1 MAPGFLYVLTD
12 EMNGIGT
19 VCLRKVIALAGFGIE
34 SGNKKV
40 QFVGMVALVLGLG
53 GTSCVAGQISKGK
66 SGSSATAKVAV
77 APTSPLVATDAVLTR
92 VRAAHALSCG
102 VIKEEED
109 YSHEEDHGNRA
120 AFDLDLCKAVAIAVL
135 GPGAHFVVKAYPDEA
150 MGIKALSRGE
160 IELIATA
167 SPNVVNTARGVRFAR
182 TMLYDGESLMILNN
196 PAIHSAADL
205 AGKKVCFVIE
215 SRTETGLRSWAAR
228 HQVSFIWYPFSE
240 IGEMEAAFFTDNCSA
255 LAGDVT
261 QLANQRA
268 IGKARSHEFT
278 ILPQLL
284 RKDPLAP
291 ASMAD
296 APQFAAVVDWT
307 METLIDAEEL
317 GVTQANAATL
327 EAGASGSNEPD
338 VQQLLG
344 QKYGSG
350 ALLGLR
356 DHWGADLVEAVGNYG
371 EIFKRDL
378 GEDSPL
384 RLDRGENRL
393 WSDGGLMYG
402 LPVANP

>member
-1 MAPGFLYVLTD
+1 M
-12 EMNGIGT
+12 
-19 VCLRKVIALAGFGIE
+19 
-34 SGNKKV
+34 KV
-40 QFVGMVALVLGLG
+40 QFVLLVALVLGSG
-53 GTSCVAGQISKGK
+53 GATCVAGQVSMGNA
-66 SGSSATAKVAV
+66 GSSATTKVAV
-77 APTSPLVATDAVLTR
+77 TPTSPAAVTDAVLTR
-92 VRAAHALSCG
+92 VRAAQALSCG

-120 AFDLDLCKAVAIAVL
+120 AFDLDLCKAVAVAVL

-160 IELIATA
+160 VDMVATA

-182 TMLYDGESLMILNN
+182 PMLYDGESLMILNN
-196 PAIHSAADL
+196 PAVHTAADL

-240 IGEMEAAFFTDNCSA
+240 IGEMEAAFFTNNCAA

-291 ASMAD
+291 ASMED

-317 GVTQANAATL
+317 GVMQTNAATL
-327 EAGASGSNEPD
+327 ETAAAGKDEPD

-344 QKYGSG
+344 QRYGTG

-356 DHWGADLVEAVGNYG
+356 DHWGADVVEAVGNYG
-371 EIFKRDL
+371 ELFKRDL

-393 WSDGGLMYG
+393 WEDGGLMYG